1 VDDCKPLRDG
11 TRARAEF
18 GFNGDVLVLMLGDG
32 VVGRCNLTLP
42 NPRRKR
48 LELGA

>member
-1 VDDCKPLRDG
+1 MDDCKPLRDG

-32 VVGRCNLTLP
+32 VDQIVGRHVKQVDVV
-42 NPRRKR
+42 RRWSV
-48 LELGA
+48 